1 MQYALLIYGNEQ
13 DFANATP
20 EERDVMNGEHLTL
33 ARTLV
38 QKGQMRGGEQL
49 HPTSMATTVRTSNG
63 NAQITDGP
71 FAETV
76 EHLGGFYIIDVADLD
91 EAISYARTIN
101 GTVEIRP
108 VVLMPARS

>member
-13 DFANATP
+13 QEARQTP
-20 EERDVMNGEHLTL
+20 EERDAMNGEHLAL
-33 ARTLV
+33 AATLV
-38 QKGQMRGGEQL
+38 RKGQMRAGEQL
-49 HPTSMATTVRTSNG
+49 HPTSMATTVRTQNG
-63 NAQITDGP
+63 KAQITDGP
-71 FAETV
+71 FAETA

-91 EAISYARTIN
+91 EAISYAKTIN